1 MVNFAPT
8 SILSSDFTIDS
19 FVSTKAIK
27 KAPLPKPTQTQLV
40 ASMIAFTTSSTKPP
54 YIWNKIDGRWNL
66 PMEILPDE
74 FENFLNALRQY
85 KNAHDFMG
93 IQIVTFYTDIFNVEQ
108 NTVMPEFCFTE
119 YKPKTK
125 TYINGKNADKSFLAK
140 KGNVYTNKNSV

>member
-1 MVNFAPT
+1 
-8 SILSSDFTIDS
+8 
-19 FVSTKAIK
+19 
-27 KAPLPKPTQTQLV
+27 
-40 ASMIAFTTSSTKPP
+40 
-54 YIWNKIDGRWNL
+54 
-66 PMEILPDE
+66 MEIVADE
-74 FENFLNALRQY
+74 FEHFLNQLRQY
-85 KNAHDFMG
+85 KNAHDLMG